1 MADFSTD
8 IDIDP
13 SEYVSE
19 CSHSEII
26 ELIEIL
32 VEDGHLDRFNGKIR
46 PSNNHNGVID
56 DEWKEGLSKLF
67 YSKHLL
73 SSSAK
78 REIHLLLKL
87 FSIVLIGNPLFLGN
101 DI

>member
-1 MADFSTD
+1 MPDFSTD

-32 VEDGHLDRFNGKIR
+32 VEDGHLDRFNGKVR

-56 DEWKEGLSKLF
+56 DEWKEGLSKLLF
-67 YSKHLL
+67 SKHLL
-73 SSSAK
+73 SSED
-78 REIHLLLKL
+78 EIVITNIIKKL
-87 FSIVLIGNPLFLGN
+87 V
-101 DI
+101 

>member
-19 CSHSEII
+19 CSRSEII

-32 VEDGHLDRFNGKIR
+32 LEDGHLDSFNGKVR
-46 PSNNHNGVID
+46 LSNRNEID

-73 SSSAK
+73 SSED
-78 REIHLLLKL
+78 EIVITNIIKKL
-87 FSIVLIGNPLFLGN
+87 V
-101 DI
+101 